1 MRFASAL
8 LFIASAA
15 SALAAPFANAT
26 RATTRGCANTVTP
39 AQAAAIEAQ
48 FANDFANAGLVD
60 SDFAGSTQ
68 RAGNIQVYWHV
79 IYKTTSVSGGYI
91 SDSAIASSIS
101 AMNSHYSG
109 SGFSFTLAGTTRTL
123 NANWFNYANYG
134 NSYQTAMKKAL
145 HTGGANVLN
154 VYTVGFTDGTLGYA
168 TFPWSYSGNPVDDGV
183 VILYST
189 YPGGSTSGYNQGKTL
204 THEVGHWLG
213 LYHVFQGGCSGSG
226 DYVSDTPPQSKA
238 TSGCPSSQDSCSGG
252 GVDSIHNYMDYSTD
266 PCMNQFTAGQITR
279 ATSQSATY
287 RGI

>member
-1 MRFASAL
+1 MRFASI
-8 LFIASAA
+8 LFSLASATL
-15 SALAAPFANAT
+15 ALAAPYANY
-26 RATTRGCANTVTP
+26 TRGCHNTVSA
-39 AQAAAIEAQ
+39 AQASVIESQ
-48 FANDFANAGLVD
+48 FAQDFAAAGLVNSLGD
-60 SDFAGSTQ
+60 TQ

-79 IYKTTSVSGGYI
+79 VYKSTSVSGGYI
-91 SDSAIASSIS
+91 SDSAISSSIS

-109 SGFSFTLAGTTRTL
+109 SGFTFTLASTTRTL

-168 TFPWSYSGNPVDDGV
+168 TFPWSYSGNPTDDGV

-189 YPGGSTSGYNQGKTL
+189 YPGGSASGYNQGKTL

-226 DYVSDTPPQSKA
+226 DYVSDTPPQSTA

-266 PCMNQFTAGQITR
+266 ACMTSFTTGQITR

-287 RGI
+287 RGL